1 MSDITLSL
9 KEVHQL
15 ATNCLLAS
23 GCDEENARAVAGT
36 IHAAERDV
44 YIEVIESNNLKKL
57 SLLQPIRLIISES
70 ILKILSLVFSIIFK
84 KSLSRISTLT

>member
-23 GCDEENARAVAGT
+23 GCDEENATAVAET
-36 IHAAERDV
+36 IHAAERDGCSSHGLFRLPGYV
-44 YIEVIESNNLKKL
+44 ASLKSGKVNGTAV
-57 SLLQPIRLIISES
+57 PEIRH
-70 ILKILSLVFSIIFK
+70 
-84 KSLSRISTLT
+84 